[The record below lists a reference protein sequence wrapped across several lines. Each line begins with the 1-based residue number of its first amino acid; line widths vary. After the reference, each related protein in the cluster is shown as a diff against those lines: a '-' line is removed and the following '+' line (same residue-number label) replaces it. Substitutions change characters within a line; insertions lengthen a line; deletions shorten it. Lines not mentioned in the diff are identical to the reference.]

1 MTHLPN
7 KLILLMMQLRT
18 WLDARLAHLVL
29 SNHEDEALAGIR
41 PARQKLRLI
50 CVLLIAFLLWS
61 LLFPLDIASHS
72 MGEVIPASQTKLV
85 QHLEGGIVRRIFVR
99 EGQQV
104 KAGEV
109 VAELERSASEADLRE
124 AQSHLGGLR
133 IRALRLEAQL
143 AGRREI
149 DFPPEL
155 LRDFPEQTRNAV
167 ELIRSQSGRIQGGL
181 AVQTQK
187 VLQRDAES
195 VELRARRTH
204 LVNKLTLLRDQIRI
218 SDKLLKEGLTNQYE
232 HLNLLKEE
240 QSLVSALAET
250 EASLTR
256 SSAAQSQERS
266 ALNAQRSGER
276 EQQHKD
282 LEDTRRQ
289 IGEIEE
295 RLRKFS
301 DSQRRLQV
309 LAPIEGTV
317 LTLHVVTEGGV
328 LPPGG
333 TLMSLVPDND
343 PLLIETQLPV
353 GDVGFI
359 RIGQKARIQLL
370 SSGSHGF
377 KPIDGTV
384 AHISADRVAE
394 PNREPYYRLRIRPNQ
409 LHFSRGDNQYQLVPG
424 VRVSAA
430 VLIGQRSVFDVLTAP
445 LRSGMQNA
453 LTEP

>member
-1 MTHLPN
+1 MTPLIN
-7 KLILLMMQLRT
+7 KLTTLILH
-18 WLDARLAHLVL
+18 DNENVDF
-29 SNHEDEALAGIR
+29 SEIR
-41 PARQKLRLI
+41 PARQKLRVI
-50 CVLLIAFLLWS
+50 GILLIGFLFWS
-61 LLFPLDIASHS
+61 MLFPLDIASHS

-85 QHLEGGIVRRIFVR
+85 QHLEGGIVRRILVR

-104 KAGEV
+104 KTGEV
-109 VAELERSASEADLRE
+109 LAELERSASEADLRE
-124 AQSHLGGLR
+124 TQSHLGSLR

-143 AGRREI
+143 AGRNEI
-149 DFPPEL
+149 AFPAEL
-155 LRDFPEQTRNAV
+155 LRDFPEQTRNAT
-167 ELIRSQSGRIQGGL
+167 ELIRSQSERIQGGL
-181 AVQTQK
+181 AAQTQK
-187 VLQRDAES
+187 VYQRDAEG

-204 LVNKLTLLRDQIRI
+204 LSNKLALLRDQINI
-218 SDKLLKEGLTNQYE
+218 SEKLLKEGLTNQYE

-240 QSLVSALAET
+240 QALASALAET

-256 SSAAQSQERS
+256 STAAQSQERS
-266 ALNAQRSGER
+266 ALGAQRSGER

-309 LAPIEGTV
+309 LAPIDGIV

-333 TLMSLVPDND
+333 TLMNLVPAND

-353 GDVGFI
+353 GDIGFI
-359 RIGQKARIQLL
+359 RIGQKVRIQLIT
-370 SSGSHGF
+370 SSAQGF
-377 KPIDGTV
+377 KPISGTV
-384 AHISADRVAE
+384 AHVSADRVAE

-430 VLIGQRSVFDVLTAP
+430 VLIGERSVFNTLTAP

>member
-1 MTHLPN
+1 MTRLMTMIWSGWKALQRYVDTHLTQ
-7 KLILLMMQLRT
+7 LILRT
-18 WLDARLAHLVL
+18 
-29 SNHEDEALAGIR
+29 EDDDPFSEIR

-50 CVLLIAFLLWS
+50 CGLLICFLLWS
-61 LLFPLDIASHS
+61 LLSPLDIASHS
-72 MGEVIPASQTKLV
+72 TGEVIPASQTKLV
-85 QHLEGGIVRRIFVR
+85 QHLEGGIVRHILVR

-104 KAGEV
+104 KRGEV

-124 AQSHLGGLR
+124 TQSHLGGLR

-149 DFPPEL
+149 EFPPDL
-155 LRDFPEQTRNAV
+155 LQDFPEQTRNAS
-167 ELIRSQSGRIQGGL
+167 ELIRSQSGRIQSGL

-187 VLQRDAES
+187 VFQRDAER
-195 VELRARRTH
+195 VELVARRTH
-204 LVNKLTLLRDQIRI
+204 LVNKLGLLRDQVHI
-218 SDKLLKEGLTNQYE
+218 SEKLLKEGLTNRYE

-240 QSLVSALAET
+240 QALVSALAET

-256 SSAAQSQERS
+256 TTAAQSQERAS
-266 ALNAQRSGER
+266 LEQQRSGES

-282 LEDTRRQ
+282 LEETRRQ

-309 LAPIEGTV
+309 LSPIDGTV

-353 GDVGFI
+353 GDVGLI
-359 RIGQKARIQLL
+359 KVGQKARIQLM
-370 SSGSHGF
+370 SSNAQGF
-377 KPIDGTV
+377 MPIDGFV
-384 AHISADRVAE
+384 SHISADRVSE
-394 PNREPYYRLRIRPNQ
+394 PNHEPYYRLRIRPTQ
-409 LHFSRGDNQYQLVPG
+409 MYFARGITRYQLVPG
-424 VRVSAA
+424 VRVNAV
-430 VLIGQRSVFDVLTAP
+430 VLIGQRTVFDYLSAP
-445 LRSGMQNA
+445 LRSKTRYA

>member
-1 MTHLPN
+1 MIPLLSKLAT
-7 KLILLMMQLRT
+7 LILHNND
-18 WLDARLAHLVL
+18 DADL
-29 SNHEDEALAGIR
+29 SEIR

-50 CVLLIAFLLWS
+50 GLLLIGFLFWS
-61 LLFPLDIASHS
+61 MIFPLDIASHS

-85 QHLEGGIVRRIFVR
+85 QHLEGGIVRRILVR

-149 DFPPEL
+149 IFPAEL

-167 ELIRSQSGRIQGGL
+167 ELIRSQSERIQGGL

-195 VELRARRTH
+195 AELRARRTH
-204 LVNKLTLLRDQIRI
+204 LANKLALLRDQIRI
-218 SDKLLKEGLTNQYE
+218 SEKLLKEGLTNQYE

-240 QSLVSALAET
+240 QALVSALAET

-256 SSAAQSQERS
+256 SAAAQSQERS
-266 ALNAQRSGER
+266 ALGAQRSGER

-282 LEDTRRQ
+282 LEETRRQ

-309 LAPIEGTV
+309 LSPIDGTV

-333 TLMSLVPDND
+333 TLMTLVPDND

-353 GDVGFI
+353 GDIGFI
-359 RIGQKARIQLL
+359 RIGQKARIQLV
-370 SSGSHGF
+370 SASSHGF

-384 AHISADRVAE
+384 AHVSADRVAE
-394 PNREPYYRLRIRPNQ
+394 PNREPYYRLRIRPSQ
-409 LHFSRGDNQYQLVPG
+409 LHFLRGHNQYQLVPG

-430 VLIGQRSVFDVLTAP
+430 VLIGQQSVFDIVTAP

>member
-1 MTHLPN
+1 MIPLLSKLAT
-7 KLILLMMQLRT
+7 LILHNND
-18 WLDARLAHLVL
+18 DADL
-29 SNHEDEALAGIR
+29 SEIR

-50 CVLLIAFLLWS
+50 GLLLIGFLFWS
-61 LLFPLDIASHS
+61 MIFPLDIASHS

-85 QHLEGGIVRRIFVR
+85 QHLEGGIVRRILVR

-149 DFPPEL
+149 TFPAEL

-167 ELIRSQSGRIQGGL
+167 ELIRSQSERIQGGL

-195 VELRARRTH
+195 AELRARRTH
-204 LVNKLTLLRDQIRI
+204 LANKLALLRDQIRI
-218 SDKLLKEGLTNQYE
+218 SEKLLKEGLTNQYE

-240 QSLVSALAET
+240 QALVSALVET

-256 SSAAQSQERS
+256 SAAAQSQERS
-266 ALNAQRSGER
+266 ALGAQRSGER

-282 LEDTRRQ
+282 LEETRRQ

-309 LAPIEGTV
+309 LSPIDGTV

-333 TLMSLVPDND
+333 TLMTLVPDND

-353 GDVGFI
+353 GDIGFI
-359 RIGQKARIQLL
+359 RIGQKARIQLV
-370 SSGSHGF
+370 SASSHGF

-384 AHISADRVAE
+384 AHVSADRVAE
-394 PNREPYYRLRIRPNQ
+394 PNREPYYRLRIRPSQ
-409 LHFSRGDNQYQLVPG
+409 LHFLRGHNQYQLVPG

-430 VLIGQRSVFDVLTAP
+430 VLIGQQSVFDVVTAP

>member
-1 MTHLPN
+1 MIPLLSKLAT
-7 KLILLMMQLRT
+7 LILHNND
-18 WLDARLAHLVL
+18 DADL
-29 SNHEDEALAGIR
+29 SEIR

-50 CVLLIAFLLWS
+50 GLLLIGFLFWS
-61 LLFPLDIASHS
+61 MIFPLDIASHS

-85 QHLEGGIVRRIFVR
+85 QHLEGGIVRRILVR

-149 DFPPEL
+149 IFPAEL

-167 ELIRSQSGRIQGGL
+167 ELIRSQSERIQGGL

-195 VELRARRTH
+195 AELRARRTH
-204 LVNKLTLLRDQIRI
+204 LANKLALLRDQIRI
-218 SDKLLKEGLTNQYE
+218 SEKLLKEGLTNQYE

-240 QSLVSALAET
+240 QALVSALAET

-256 SSAAQSQERS
+256 SAAAQSQERS
-266 ALNAQRSGER
+266 ALGAQRSGER

-282 LEDTRRQ
+282 LEETRRQ

-309 LAPIEGTV
+309 LSPIDGTV

-333 TLMSLVPDND
+333 TLMTLVPDND

-353 GDVGFI
+353 GDIGFI
-359 RIGQKARIQLL
+359 RIGQKARIQLV
-370 SSGSHGF
+370 SASSHGF

-384 AHISADRVAE
+384 AHVSADRVAE

-409 LHFSRGDNQYQLVPG
+409 LHFSRGHNQYQLVPG

-430 VLIGQRSVFDVLTAP
+430 VLIGQQSVFDVVTAP